1 MSAPAFR
8 AQGTRDVGVDSTPTP
23 GKPAG
28 LADADVLLALIADK
42 GATADPTPPAGWVLV
57 ASIASGGAS
66 TDVRLTVWYKRVASA
81 AGEPGSY
88 AFTASHSDVSLA
100 RAAAY
105 SGCIGSGNPV
115 EVVATRANA
124 SGTHGTAGLT
134 TLGADRLI
142 IEAVAFGG
150 NSSPLGTWSAT
161 SPSSLTERDDSSTTL
176 GSDVGYGYSDAA
188 KAVAGATGASSVIP
202 TNDFVNV
209 GVLLAL
215 IPPIT
220 VGQASESDSARPI
233 AVRPSVHRASET
245 DAARSIIPV
254 TGAAAGRMLSMIL

>member
-1 MSAPAFR
+1 MSSPAFR
-8 AQGTRDVGVDSTPTP
+8 AQGTRDIGIDSTPTP

-28 LADADVLLALIADK
+28 IADADVLLAYIADK
-42 GATADPTPPAGWVLV
+42 GATADPTPPSGWTLV

-66 TDVRLTVWYKRVASA
+66 TDVRLTVWYHRVASA
-81 AGEPGSY
+81 VGEPASY

-100 RAAAY
+100 RVAAY
-105 SGCIGSGNPV
+105 SGCIGAGNPV
-115 EVVATRANA
+115 DAVATRANS

-134 TLGADRLI
+134 TLGADRLL

-161 SPSSLTERDDSSTTL
+161 SPSSLTERDDSSSTL

-188 KAVAGATGASSVIP
+188 KAAAGATGASSVIP

-215 IPPIT
+215 IPPVTI
-220 VGQASESDSARPI
+220 GQASESDTARPI
-233 AVRPSVHRASET
+233 AVRPAVRRASEA
-245 DAARSIIPV
+245 DSAQAIIPV
-254 TGAAAGRMLSMIL
+254 TGEAAGRMLSMIL